1 MLKLWDVCTDQ
12 EAVNLIRDKH
22 DAVAA
27 SKLLVDHALARFSTD
42 NLSCMIIR
50 FDRAALLD
58 QNNKDR
64 PIGVEGDI
72 AGESGKV
79 SEAEKIVSSTK
90 QKIAE
95 GDTPAVG
102 VSASNSGRGRDPM
115 PIDEG
120 DTFKPTI
127 IKESVEEEPVSAIE
141 DEEAEVDAAEVDAP
155 EVSAKGVVDK
165 DAVTAAKT
173 DPERIS

>member
-12 EAVNLIRDKH
+12 EAVNLIRDKQ

-50 FDRAALLD
+50 FDKAALLD

-72 AGESGKV
+72 TGETGKV

-95 GDTPAVG
+95 GDAPAVG
-102 VSASNSGRGRDPM
+102 VSASNSGRGRDPT

-127 IKESVEEEPVSAIE
+127 IKESVEEEPASTVE
-141 DEEAEVDAAEVDAP
+141 DGKVGVDSP
-155 EVSAKGVVDK
+155 EVSAEGVVDEGK
-165 DAVTAAKT
+165 VMAAKT
-173 DPERIS
+173 VDPEQTP